1 MHAAMPRT
9 SRLVAAILAASVA
22 LTVPGCQSPRSADA
36 VDSWPARLDDA
47 TLWAMVRSF
56 SEPAGEFTPTGG
68 YQSDNL
74 VSNERSLQRV
84 MPSLL
89 GARRSGAYIGVG
101 PEQNFTYIAALE
113 PSIAFVID
121 IRRENQLLHL
131 MYKALAEMSTDRA
144 DFLARLFA
152 RPRPAGLDQD
162 ATVQAIFAAFE
173 AVTWSATLAQST
185 LEDMLE
191 RLTTTHR
198 FLLSRDERAGV
209 TALYARFV
217 RGGPSMRWDSGGAWI
232 PSYAELMADAD
243 DEGVPRS
250 YLASESAFQTFR
262 RYQLRNR
269 IVPLVGDF
277 GGTRTLA
284 AVARYLSTHE
294 TVVAVFYT
302 SNVEPYLRGDAE
314 AQFVR
319 NVAAFPRG
327 PGSIFVRTVFRH
339 AGFTGGRPDYRTST
353 LIEPMQDFVDR
364 LASSGAGR
372 GR

>member
-1 MHAAMPRT
+1 VSA
-9 SRLVAAILAASVA
+9 A
-22 LTVPGCQSPRSADA
+22 LTVLACQSSRSADA
-36 VDSWPARLDDA
+36 ADGWPAHLDDE
-47 TLWAMVRSF
+47 TLWAMVRGF

-84 MPSLL
+84 MPSLR

-101 PEQNFTYIAALE
+101 PEQNFTYIASLE
-113 PSIAFVID
+113 PTIAFVID

-144 DFLARLFA
+144 DFLSRLFA
-152 RPRPAGLDQD
+152 RPRPAGLDPD
-162 ATVQAIFAAFE
+162 ATVQALFAAFE
-173 AVTWSATLAQST
+173 AATWSATLAQST
-185 LEDMLE
+185 LEDVLE
-191 RLTTTHR
+191 RLTATHR

-209 TALYARFV
+209 AALYARFV
-217 RGGPSMRWDSGGAWI
+217 RGGPTMRWDSGGTWI

-319 NVAAFPRG
+319 NVAALPRG

-339 AGFTGGRPDYRTST
+339 AGFTAGRPDYHTST

-364 LASSGAGR
+364 WAN
-372 GR
+372 